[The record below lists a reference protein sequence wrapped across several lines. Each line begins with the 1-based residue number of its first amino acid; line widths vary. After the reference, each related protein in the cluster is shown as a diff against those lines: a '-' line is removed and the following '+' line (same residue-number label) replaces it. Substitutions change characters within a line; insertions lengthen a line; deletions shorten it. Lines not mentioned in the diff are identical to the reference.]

1 MSEDSKPTESP
12 LTAAAA
18 TPVSSD
24 GPEGTYASVSGSAP
38 APAPVAVSSDDNV
51 TSVTLSEIP
60 ADETSPGSSDQ
71 ADVGG
76 TSPEH
81 GLVAEPAEAG
91 SQPAEDLPTTS
102 TDAAVSD
109 HSGSKAA
116 EGVNQLAEQPESSE
130 TLPPEADSTS
140 NVVST
145 ATTTEDRAALSGDPG
160 HERTFES
167 APAEPLA
174 SVEPTTAGEVPS
186 GDTDESASHLAADH
200 LVADKTDEAA
210 VASSASVSPTPTK
223 PKSARRTS
231 KGKAAVPMAETD
243 QPTTSPAP
251 VAAAISPEGGTAV
264 APATGTVE
272 PPVEEQPSESQK
284 KWYAIKVQSG
294 REESIKAAIER
305 RIHIDGLEKYFG
317 QIVIPVE
324 EINEKRKVKV
334 RVKNKATGEIETHTQ
349 ERNVVKK
356 VKKYPGYIFAEV
368 EFNDSILYVFRET
381 AGVGDF
387 VGMKTRRTSGGGFE
401 RSPPIPMT
409 DREVQA
415 ILTGVPGV
423 DRGKAGRPM
432 KTVVKLDFDKGDKV
446 RIKSGAFAGQE
457 GEVKAIHEAKDPGDT
472 PKVTVEVTFWGRP
485 VPVELD
491 YWEVDKV

>member
-1 MSEDSKPTESP
+1 MSEDSKPTEMPPTTPAEGLPSSP
-12 LTAAAA
+12 S
-18 TPVSSD
+18 VSSD
-24 GPEGTYASVSGSAP
+24 STEGVHPSARG
-38 APAPVAVSSDDNV
+38 
-51 TSVTLSEIP
+51 SVTDSEPAAVPVNDSTASTARSEIP
-60 ADETSPGSSDQ
+60 ADEHHPLENSDPAVDPTGAESEMAEHAPL
-71 ADVGG
+71 AD
-76 TSPEH
+76 
-81 GLVAEPAEAG
+81 L
-91 SQPAEDLPTTS
+91 
-102 TDAAVSD
+102 DAAATDRPTPELVEETA
-109 HSGSKAA
+109 HQP
-116 EGVNQLAEQPESSE
+116 VEQPESSE
-130 TLPPEADSTS
+130 VPSAEAVTTPEVLSA
-140 NVVST
+140 
-145 ATTTEDRAALSGDPG
+145 ATVKGSDELSGGPG
-160 HERTFES
+160 QESTFEPEPA
-167 APAEPLA
+167 APPARPQ
-174 SVEPTTAGEVPS
+174 PTTSGEVPS
-186 GDTDESASHLAADH
+186 VATDEGDLHA
-200 LVADKTDEAA
+200 VTDEAA
-210 VASSASVSPTPTK
+210 TAPSASASPAPAK
-223 PKSARRTS
+223 RARRTR
-231 KGKAAVPMAETD
+231 KDKAAAPRAETD
-243 QPTTSPAP
+243 QPAVPPAP
-251 VAAAISPEGGTAV
+251 LQAETSTNGGTTA
-264 APATGTVE
+264 E
-272 PPVEEQPSESQK
+272 PTTETAEPSVEEQPGESQK

-305 RIHIDGLEKYFG
+305 RIRIDGLEKYFG

-324 EINEKRKVKV
+324 EVNEKRKVKV

-381 AGVGDF
+381 TGVGDF

-423 DRGKAGRPM
+423 DRGKTGRPM